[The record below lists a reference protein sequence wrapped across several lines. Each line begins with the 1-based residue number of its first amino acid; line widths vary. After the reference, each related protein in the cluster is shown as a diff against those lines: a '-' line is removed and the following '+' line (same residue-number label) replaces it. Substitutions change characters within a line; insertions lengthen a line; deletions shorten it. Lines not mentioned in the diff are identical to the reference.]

1 MDGYPT
7 QSLNQNK
14 YIMQNDYTNN
24 DYMRSN
30 YSGYS
35 DTTSMMTTST
45 DPSVSYLDASGRP
58 HNRNRLISEITDL
71 DERNLDL
78 KDEDKALL
86 RKTVLARQ
94 LSGDPSKLNPNIT
107 LNEQA
112 KIMVYNPKLEIDRA
126 NFSSGQMLG
135 SGNFGCVYEG
145 EAIGLFH
152 PDSKTKVAVKTVND
166 PFDGAQRTALLCE
179 MKILSNLELH
189 LNLVNMMGSC
199 TSDFANSGELWL
211 LLEFC
216 QYGDMKTFLIKNEA
230 ALVDGDKGTNGDT
243 PALNSRLLIQWAY
256 NIAKGMRYLSR
267 KHIMH
272 GDLAARNILIGRGQG
287 SNGLSTLVAKV
298 SDFGLSKTFYDN
310 IRYKKQKKTIRS
322 LEVDGHRIP
331 SDWLP
336 YNYLGCLELRN
347 RTLGIIFLGKRTLC
361 WKKCGRNDFEA
372 KRRVSSSLP

>member
-1 MDGYPT
+1 M
-7 QSLNQNK
+7 
-14 YIMQNDYTNN
+14 
-24 DYMRSN
+24 
-30 YSGYS
+30 
-35 DTTSMMTTST
+35 SMMTTST

-71 DERNLDL
+71 DERTLDL

-112 KIMVYNPKLEIDRA
+112 KIMVYDPKLEIDRA
-126 NFSSGQMLG
+126 NFSSGKMLG

-145 EAIGLFH
+145 EAVGLFH

-230 ALVDGDKGTNGDT
+230 ALLDGDKGTNGDIPT
-243 PALNSRLLIQWAY
+243 LNSRLLIQWAY

-287 SNGLSTLVAKV
+287 SNGLSKLVAKV

-310 IRYKKQKKTIRS
+310 IRYKKQKRTICS

-331 SDWLP
+331 SDRLS

-347 RTLGIIFLGKRTLC
+347 RTLGIVFLGKRTL
-361 WKKCGRNDFEA
+361 R
-372 KRRVSSSLP
+372 